1 METAPTCATAPMR
14 RRGMWLVLFG
24 LIFLL
29 AVGFLNRPAFG
40 MPELTPI
47 TARHIPRNNSLF
59 FSAFGPG
66 YPALQAG
73 VSDESFFYDHFQ
85 WLADDGSLLPQVV
98 TLIFDA
104 VGPRRDYVVTAPT
117 RSWDKFVYTRSWRDG
132 RQTPNDTPPKTVTR
146 EAATLYLSSAIH
158 SEDPG
163 YAVYHSPKDQRGMLG
178 EAVLYDIAQGKV
190 VASFGAPVPGEG
202 IVFHRGERLLFVQR
216 RYGGATVLEQNG
228 NVLGRFPGYW
238 CWGED
243 GTVWTMQGPQAQVL
257 CWQEGTPALAALPVP
272 MTREPRVQYYGD
284 DARTSTAYLFN
295 MAGMRPTDG
304 RAGWMKPFQ
313 DPASTIAAW
322 HDGNLAAVTTT
333 DPPWQPGA
341 ARPAAGTVPA
351 PSRRVLTLYREG
363 KPAGSFSVE
372 LLPEMMFSTVNHF
385 SNEHLAFSGDGMY
398 LSWVIETKQGVKLY
412 VFRTGR

>member
-1 METAPTCATAPMR
+1 MDSSPMHAMPPAR
-14 RRGMWLVLFG
+14 RSGKWF
-24 LIFLL
+24 LILILCVLL
-29 AVGFLNRPAFG
+29 AGGGYLAWRAFG
-40 MPELTPI
+40 AAGLTLV
-47 TARHIPRNNSLF
+47 TERDIPRNKTLF

-73 VSDESFFYDHFQ
+73 VSGESFFYDQFQ
-85 WLADDGSLLPQVV
+85 WLADDGSLLPQVA

-104 VGPRRDYVVTAPT
+104 VGPQRDSVVTAPT
-117 RSWDKFVYTRSWRDG
+117 RGWDKYVYTRSWRDG

-163 YAVYHSPKDQRGMLG
+163 YAVYHSPKDRRGMLG
-178 EAVLYDIAQGKV
+178 EAVLYDIAHGKI
-190 VASFGAPVPGEG
+190 VASLGAPMPGEG

-216 RYGGATVLEQNG
+216 RYGVATVLEQNG

-257 CWQEGTPALAALPVP
+257 RWQEGTPALAALPVP

-295 MAGMRPTDG
+295 MAGMRPTDS
-304 RAGWMKPFQ
+304 RAGWMQPFQ
-313 DPASTIAAW
+313 DPTSTIAVW
-322 HDGNLAAVTTT
+322 HDGDLTAAAST
-333 DPPWQPGA
+333 DPPWHGGRGGA
-341 ARPAAGTVPA
+341 VGSTTGQTT
-351 PSRRVLTLYREG
+351 RVLTLYRED
-363 KPAGSFSVE
+363 KPAGTFRVP
-372 LLPEMMFSTVNHF
+372 LLQEVMFSKVNHLC
-385 SNEHLAFSGDGMY
+385 NEHLAFSADGKY